1 MLSPSF
7 EVLSYPNYATHLTNT
22 QANILPGDQES
33 YSLNILPDKQ
43 GILFE
48 NNVALLEET
57 LDEIWQTPKIV
68 HTVFND
74 VTDIPMRIKKSSSVG
89 KPKYIDKVS
98 NRLVVI
104 PNKNNPPSNFFVPVH
119 PVIAL
124 LVPYGLLLT
133 FSAAL
138 FPENIPTIV
147 PLGELAR
154 YLGNEFS
161 VLMQFLA
168 LFAAS
173 VHAAYPFYILT
184 LSKKYQL
191 RLKQTFFWTMNG
203 FFFGIFAIWPL
214 VFYDFYVEN
223 EAMYCNIPL
232 AMC

>member
-1 MLSPSF
+1 MKFGKRRRL
-7 EVLSYPNYATHLTNT
+7 YT
-22 QANILPGDQES
+22 QVVIAQAMN
-33 YSLNILPDKQ
+33 SLNISFKKIDPQIKLDQITPL
-43 GILFE
+43 LF
-48 NNVALLEET
+48 LF
-57 LDEIWQTPKIV
+57 
-68 HTVFND
+68 TVFND
-74 VTDIPMRIKKSSSVG
+74 VTDIPMRIKKSSSVK

-98 NRLVVI
+98 NRVVVI
-104 PNKNNPPSNFFVPVH
+104 PNKNNQPSNFFVPAH
-119 PVIAL
+119 PVITL

-138 FPENIPTIV
+138 FPENIPTFV

-173 VHAAYPFYILT
+173 AHAAYPFYIVT
-184 LSKKYQL
+184 LSKRYQL
-191 RLKQTFFWTMNG
+191 RLKQTILWAING

-214 VFYDFYVEN
+214 VFYDFYVQN

-232 AMC
+232 AIC

>member
-1 MLSPSF
+1 
-7 EVLSYPNYATHLTNT
+7 
-22 QANILPGDQES
+22 
-33 YSLNILPDKQ
+33 
-43 GILFE
+43 
-48 NNVALLEET
+48 
-57 LDEIWQTPKIV
+57 
-68 HTVFND
+68 
-74 VTDIPMRIKKSSSVG
+74 MRIKKSSSVE

-98 NRLVVI
+98 NRLVI
-104 PNKNNPPSNFFVPVH
+104 IQNKNNPPSNFFVPAH

-138 FPENIPTIV
+138 FPENISSFV
-147 PLGELAR
+147 PLGELAK

-173 VHAAYPFYILT
+173 VHAAYPFYIVT
-184 LSKKYQL
+184 LSKRYQL
-191 RLKQTFFWTMNG
+191 RLKQTILWAING

-214 VFYDFYVEN
+214 VFYDLYVEN

-232 AMC
+232 AMCWNKHTTYRKTCNKRQTPKNIINNLKYQFLRCICQLPSCQQLPIAE